1 MSPPAIIRGMHPRT
15 VFRSLL
21 LPLHT
26 APLLLV
32 GIFSLLLLLGVNTL
46 PLGVAIVLIIG
57 SWFFKYA
64 FLLLD
69 HAAEGRPGAPV
80 LSVEAANPLG
90 EMRPLAYALAA
101 VVFYFG
107 TGAIGDLIGP
117 AVRTAIRLL
126 GLVALPAIIATHTVT
141 GSFARAL
148 QPQAIG
154 AMIVRLGWGYVL
166 VVAVAAGAGLL
177 GRAIVLEGDDLAFLI
192 RIALLMLLWLAMFSV
207 LGGVL
212 HARRHEVGFEPEYS
226 PERRQRRDDEDRDRE
241 RDSLIDQVFAEFR
254 AGRQQ
259 TAWQTIEQHATR
271 SPAPLTEYAWILERV
286 ATWPNP
292 RLANRVAQA
301 LLPLL
306 LAAQRNGEALRV
318 VRARLQVDPEFRPLA
333 SEHLLKLAELARDGG
348 DRPTA
353 RTLLHDFDH
362 RFPDDPA
369 RDRAHRLAE
378 QLAR

>member
-1 MSPPAIIRGMHPRT
+1 M
-15 VFRSLL
+15 
-21 LPLHT
+21 
-26 APLLLV
+26 
-32 GIFSLLLLLGVNTL
+32 
-46 PLGVAIVLIIG
+46 AIVLIIG

-80 LSVEAANPLG
+80 LSIEAANPLG
-90 EMRPLAYALAA
+90 EMRPLAYTLAA

-117 AVRTAIRLL
+117 TVLTAIRLL
-126 GLVALPAIIATHTVT
+126 GLAALPAIIATHTVT

-154 AMIVRLGWGYVL
+154 AMIARLGWGYVL
-166 VVAVAAGAGLL
+166 VVAFAVCAGLL
-177 GRAIVLEGDDLAFLI
+177 GRAIVLEGDEIAFLL

-212 HARRHEVGFEPEYS
+212 HARRHEVGFEPEHS
-226 PERRQRRDDEDRDRE
+226 PERRQRRDDEDRDRA
-241 RDSLIDQVFAEFR
+241 RDLLIDQVFAEFR

-271 SPAPLTEYAWILERV
+271 SPGPIVEYSWILSRV
-286 ATWPNP
+286 AAWPNP

-306 LAAQRNGEALRV
+306 LAAQRNGEALEV
-318 VRARLQVDPEFRPLA
+318 VRARLQADPEFRPLA

-348 DRPTA
+348 DRPLA
-353 RTLLHDFDH
+353 RSLLHDFEH
-362 RFPDDPA
+362 RYPDDPA
-369 RDRAHRLAE
+369 RTIANQLAE

>member
-1 MSPPAIIRGMHPRT
+1 MIHGMFPVT
-15 VFRSLL
+15 LLRSLL
-21 LPLHT
+21 LPFHT

-32 GIFSLLLLLGVNTL
+32 GIFSLLLLLGVNTP
-46 PLGVAIVLIIG
+46 PLGMAILLIIG

-107 TGAIGDLIGP
+107 TGAIGDLVGP
-117 AVRTAIRLL
+117 TVLTVIRLV
-126 GLVALPAIIATHTVT
+126 GLVALPAIIATHTIT

-148 QPQAIG
+148 HPLAI
-154 AMIVRLGWGYVL
+154 AVMIARLGWGYVL

-177 GRAIVLEGDDLAFLI
+177 GRAIVLEGDELAFLL

-207 LGGVL
+207 LGGAL
-212 HARRHEVGFEPEYS
+212 HARRHAVGFDPEYS
-226 PERRQRRDDEDRDRE
+226 PERRQRRDDRDRDRE
-241 RDSLIDQVFAEFR
+241 RDLLVDQVFAESR

-259 TAWQTIEQHATR
+259 TAWQTIEQHASR
-271 SPAPLTEYAWILERV
+271 SPSPMVEYAWIHDRV

-292 RLANRVAQA
+292 KLANRVAQE

-306 LAAQRNGEALRV
+306 LAAQRNGDALKV
-318 VRARLQVDPEFRPLA
+318 VRARLQADPEFRPLA
-333 SEHLLKLAELARDGG
+333 SGHLLKLAELARDGG
-348 DRPTA
+348 DRPAA
-353 RTLLHDFDH
+353 RTLLHDFD
-362 RFPDDPA
+362 RCFPDDPA
-369 RDRAHRLAE
+369 RDRAHRLAA

>member
-1 MSPPAIIRGMHPRT
+1 MDALP

-21 LPLHT
+21 LPLQT

-117 AVRTAIRLL
+117 TVLTAIRLL
-126 GLVALPAIIATHTVT
+126 GLAALPAIIATHTVT

-166 VVAVAAGAGLL
+166 VVAVAVGAGLL
-177 GRAIVLEGDDLAFLI
+177 GRAIVLEGDELAFLL

-226 PERRQRRDDEDRDRE
+226 PERRQRRDDRDRDRE
-241 RDSLIDQVFAEFR
+241 RDLLVDQVFAEFR

-271 SPAPLTEYAWILERV
+271 SPTPLTEYAWILERV

-306 LAAQRNGEALRV
+306 LAAQRNGDALKV
-318 VRARLQVDPEFRPLA
+318 VRARLQADPEFRPIA

-348 DRPTA
+348 DRPSA
-353 RTLLHDFDH
+353 RTLLHDFDR
-362 RFPDDPA
+362 RFPDDSA
-369 RDRAHRLAE
+369 RDRANRLAD